1 MIEAQI
7 QATYASL
14 NIPSAHGKPAVAPKE
29 RAQPVGDTSV
39 STPASPA
46 ATQSV
51 AHATHVVAPTTLLA
65 AQEARSTDQ
74 VRRDDDPRRPRQRS
88 EQDGEDGKRAANQN
102 ERGVDGQQLT
112 DAELAEVRKL
122 QQIDREVRAHERAHR
137 AAGAGLTGPAKYTY
151 VTGPDG
157 KQYAVAGEVSI
168 DVGMASSATATVAKM
183 EQVIRAAMA
192 PGDPSAQDLAVAAK
206 ARQILNS
213 IRQEAR
219 EERIEG
225 ISGSQGNDANAVN
238 GLAADTYRADQ
249 AYRERGAENGQQ
261 FITDQAREG
270 FSVSARDGFSFV
282 V

>member
-74 VRRDDDPRRPRQRS
+74 VRRDDTPRHRQD
-88 EQDGEDGKRAANQN
+88 QDGEGQKRAANQN
-102 ERGVDGQQLT
+102 ERGIDGQQLT

-137 AAGAGLTGPAKYTY
+137 AAGGGLTGPAKYTY

-157 KQYAVAGEVSI
+157 KRYAVAGEVSI
-168 DVGMASSATATVAKM
+168 DVGMASSATATAAKM

-225 ISGSQGNDANAVN
+225 IGGSQGNDANAVN
-238 GLAADTYRADQ
+238 GLADTYRADQ

-261 FITDQAREG
+261 FITDQAREA
-270 FSVSARDGFSFV
+270 FSITSQDGFSFV

>member
-14 NIPSAHGKPAVAPKE
+14 NVPSAHGKPATAPRE
-29 RAQPVGDTSV
+29 RAQPAGDTSV
-39 STPASPA
+39 STPAQSA
-46 ATQSV
+46 AAQSV
-51 AHATHVVAPTTLLA
+51 AHTAHVVAPTTLLV
-65 AQEARSTDQ
+65 AQEARDADQ
-74 VRRDDDPRRPRQRS
+74 IRRDDDPRRPRQRP

-102 ERGVDGQQLT
+102 ERGADGQQLT

-122 QQIDREVRAHERAHR
+122 QQTDREVRAHERAHR
-137 AAGAGLTGPAKYTY
+137 AAGGGLTGPATYTY

-168 DVGMASSATATVAKM
+168 DVGMASSATATAAKM
-183 EQVIRAAMA
+183 EQVIRAALA
-192 PGDPSAQDLAVAAK
+192 PADPSAQDLAVAAK

-225 ISGSQGNDANAVN
+225 INGSQGSEANAATGPV
-238 GLAADTYRADQ
+238 GAYQADQ
-249 AYRERGAENGQQ
+249 AYRERGAENGRQ

-270 FSVSARDGFSFV
+270 FSISARDSFSLV